1 MLARPAGDSTGSDK
15 PQRLRIS
22 SGLAT
27 QRTRMRD
34 SVKKKAPHRRK
45 EELPPLVVVPTH
57 AGNAGPS
64 SYRSV
69 VRINYMDNS
78 LGKVKKAHRTRAV
91 IMHSNSQLTDCFVSL
106 ALRRAAHDCIT
117 GDGSSGAALR
127 LC

>member
-1 MLARPAGDSTGSDK
+1 MLARPAGDGTGSDK

-45 EELPPLVVVPTH
+45 EELPPSWLSRRTRGMRGLALTV
-57 AGNAGPS
+57 A
-64 SYRSV
+64 SV
-69 VRINYMDNS
+69 NYMDNS

-91 IMHSNSQLTDCFVSL
+91 IMHSNSQQLTVD
-106 ALRRAAHDCIT
+106 
-117 GDGSSGAALR
+117 R
-127 LC
+127 LFREPSIETCGT